1 VSFVEPDF
9 AEEGMAKPPPPARR
23 SARISAFV
31 VAYVALVVGVILLG
45 AAAGVGVLV
54 FKWVSGV

>member
-1 VSFVEPDF
+1 MSFVEPDF
-9 AEEGMAKPPPPARR
+9 AEEGTPRPPPPARR
-23 SARISAFV
+23 SARITAILT
-31 VAYVALVVGVILLG
+31 AYVALVVGVILLG